1 MQINRTG
8 YLLLALF
15 GLGGIAFCVVAWLTG
30 LYWELGLIG
39 VMWVIGTLI
48 AVWIAIRQRKNLNRD
63 VRLWK
68 TGLRGRATIVEGRS
82 GAMINNEPLVAL
94 TVDLDFPG
102 HEPRR
107 YTKNM
112 VINKFA
118 VNHMKPGMVLP
129 AYMDPGKPDEV
140 LIVW

>member
-8 YLLLALF
+8 YFLLALF
-15 GLGGIAFCVVAWLTG
+15 GLGGIGFCIAAAMTG
-30 LYWELGLIG
+30 LYFELGLIG
-39 VMWVIGTLI
+39 VIWVIGTAI
-48 AVWIAIRQRKNLNRD
+48 AIWIAIRQRAKLQSD

-68 TGLRGRATIVEGRS
+68 SGLRGRATIVEGRS

-102 HEPRR
+102 QEPRR
-107 YTKNM
+107 YTKKM

-118 VNHMKPGMVLP
+118 VNHMRPGMVLP
-129 AYMDPGKPDEV
+129 AYVAPAKPDDV